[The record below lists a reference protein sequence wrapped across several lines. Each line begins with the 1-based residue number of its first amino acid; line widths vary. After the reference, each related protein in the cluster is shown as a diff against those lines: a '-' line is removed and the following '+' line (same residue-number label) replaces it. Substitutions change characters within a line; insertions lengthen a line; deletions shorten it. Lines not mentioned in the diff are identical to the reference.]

1 VLRYIEFGDPTAYQ
15 TIFHIS
21 GECIVK
27 YRKLLL
33 AAIIVVM
40 IAISGISAALAAQK
54 TFKIGLMLWI
64 NNDEFIAEMTKLGYV
79 EGKNVSYVPL
89 TFADV
94 KPEDW
99 QNGFKNQLQT
109 MVDAKVDLLVTN
121 TDTDAVNYRKAIGNI
136 PVVFA
141 RSDNPVAT
149 GAVKDLVKPGGL
161 ATGIVTNRP
170 HERRLQLLTEIKPT
184 TKKVYYLYS
193 TVTGDAEAVLKEV
206 QNVAKGLGVEIVTG
220 PFVDLPGL
228 HGVLDK
234 TPQDIDWIFLTPFV
248 YPDEAAV
255 KKLMDLSASRRAGLA
270 FIINVTPKG
279 YLMGYGPSLDDTSR
293 QAARIVDRVLRG
305 GNPAD
310 LPVETAENY
319 LTINLEAAQAINL
332 RIPEGILRQANL
344 IVRPGYFDVTPTPRK

>member
-1 VLRYIEFGDPTAYQ
+1 VSCRVDSCHPVANQYIIHNT
-15 TIFHIS
+15 
-21 GECIVK
+21 GEYKVK
-27 YRKLLL
+27 YRKILLTAMTL
-33 AAIIVVM
+33 VIVTVSGLIAAQ
-40 IAISGISAALAAQK
+40 AQK
-54 TFKIGLMLWI
+54 TYKIGLMLWI

-79 EGKNVSYVPL
+79 EGKNVSYIPL

-99 QNGFKNQLQT
+99 QAGFKNQLQL
-109 MVDAKVDLLVTN
+109 MVDGKVDLLVTN

-136 PVVFA
+136 PIVFA

-161 ATGIVTNRP
+161 ATGIITNRP
-170 HERRLQLLTEIKPT
+170 HERRLQILTEIKPT

-206 QNVAKGLGVEIVTG
+206 QSVAKGLGVEIITG
-220 PFVDLPGL
+220 PFADLPGL
-228 HGVLDK
+228 HAVLDK
-234 TPQDIDWIFLTPFV
+234 TPEDIDWIFLTPFV
-248 YPDEAAV
+248 YPDEAAT
-255 KKLMDLSASRRAGLA
+255 KQLLDLSVSRRAGLA

-319 LTINLEAAQAINL
+319 LTVNLEAAKAINL
-332 RIPEGILRQANL
+332 PIPESILRQASL
-344 IVRPGYFDVTPTPRK
+344 IVRPGYFDVTPTPSK